1 MFGFINIYKEK
12 GMTSHDVVACLR
24 RITGIRRIGHAGT
37 LDPAAQG
44 VLPVA
49 IGNAARLIEYLTDE
63 KAYIAKLHLGAT
75 STTCDIE
82 GEIVEKIH
90 SAYNNCDGIIIN
102 PGAYTHTSVAIRDAI
117 AAVNIP
123 AVEIHITNIHG
134 REDFRHKSLIANV
147 CTGQISGFG
156 TNGYKLGLKGLVD
169 MLLKDVNP

>member
-1 MFGFINIYKEK
+1 MKILVIN
-12 GMTSHDVVACLR
+12 GVNMNML
-24 RITGIRRIGHAGT
+24 GIREPEKYGSMT
-37 LDPAAQG
+37 LKD
-44 VLPVA
+44 L
-49 IGNAARLIEYLTDE
+49 E
-63 KAYIAKLHLGAT
+63 KELYAYSFELGIDLET
-75 STTCDIE
+75 FQSNHE

-134 REDFRHKSLIANV
+134 REDFRHKSLIADV